1 MLKRKRIR
9 KNKNGTYNQQDIEH
23 NNKAYL
29 QYAQRL
35 IKENPRFKSFG
46 LTEKEFLKAG
56 LIESETLRQKVSGH

>member
-9 KNKNGTYNQQDIEH
+9 RNKNGTYNQQDIEH

-35 IKENPRFKSFG
+35 VKNPRFKRFG

-56 LIESETLRQKVSGH
+56 LIK

>member
-9 KNKNGTYNQQDIEH
+9 RNKNGTYNQQDIEH

-35 IKENPRFKSFG
+35 VKNPRFKRFG

-56 LIESETLRQKVSGH
+56 LMSSHFSSSSIDLDF